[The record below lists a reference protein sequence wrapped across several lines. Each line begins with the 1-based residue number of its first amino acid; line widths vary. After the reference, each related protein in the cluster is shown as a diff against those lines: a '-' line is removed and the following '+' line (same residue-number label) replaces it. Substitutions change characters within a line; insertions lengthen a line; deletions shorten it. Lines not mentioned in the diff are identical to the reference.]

1 MRLESFKWRQS
12 GVRNKPSGCWR
23 IWRFCPIASVIF
35 PFSSMGNIHQEWLIG
50 LWSQLE
56 VNGAKSARIVSPP
69 YLLSTYTIITTY
81 GNVHR
86 VFSFC
91 VGFSG
96 LRIGWEMPC
105 TGWEKKSSF
114 ETRTLFGYVSV
125 ALLIRLLR
133 FIWDV
138 CFISAEPNNEFKW
151 WLRILKQL
159 L

>member
-105 TGWEKKSSF
+105 TGWKKNHHLKLELFLATFRSLCWFVCCVSSG
-114 ETRTLFGYVSV
+114 TSALFQRNPIMNSS
-125 ALLIRLLR
+125 
-133 FIWDV
+133 DD
-138 CFISAEPNNEFKW
+138 
-151 WLRILKQL
+151 
-159 L
+159 